1 MKISK
6 IGAGLACAAM
16 AFTFSG
22 VAHAD
27 FINTVSSEAECLA
40 QDGSVMDLNG
50 TKHCLVAVIPPEFQ
64 SVEYAGELKG
74 VTTCPE
80 KSIRKTSIGDFCLI
94 ALEKKPAKSTLT
106 QSLGQMA
113 KDKAKNMAKDKM
125 KDAAMDAVR
134 GK

>member
-6 IGAGLACAAM
+6 FGAGFACAAM
-16 AFTFSG
+16 SLTFSG

-50 TKHCLVAVIPPEFQ
+50 TKHCLVAVIPTEFQ

-94 ALEKKPAKSTLT
+94 ALEKKPAKSTMTRTL
-106 QSLGQMA
+106 SDAA
-113 KDKAKNMAKDKM
+113 KDKAKDMAKDKM
-125 KDAAMDAVR
+125 KSSAR